1 MSLDRRTFLGS
12 SALAAGTALGSA
24 VMAADETP
32 AGDERAKIGR
42 TPHTKFA
49 VNIEMWFRRLPF
61 MERIKASAALGF
73 PAYEFWPYEPHR
85 QRLDEI
91 AELSKD
97 LGIACAQ
104 FTAWGFSPGMN
115 DPKNHDAFVEK
126 MDDACQAAKRLNCK
140 LMTVVAGD
148 DIRGISQ
155 REMHEN
161 VIKALKSA
169 VPICEKHDVT
179 MILEPMNIRVDHK
192 GHCLYGS
199 APTMRIIKAVDSP
212 AVKINWDLYHMHIT
226 EGDLCGHLREGFAA
240 DAIAYIQIADH
251 PGRNEPG
258 TGELNY
264 SRVFKELKAL
274 KYEGFVGLELVPKT
288 TEAAAAQAVYA
299 ADNW

>member
-12 SALAAGTALGSA
+12 SALLAGTALSNTTL
-24 VMAADETP
+24 AADETP
-32 AGDERAKIGR
+32 SVADRAKIGR

-49 VNIEMWFRRLPF
+49 VNIEMWFTRLPF

-85 QRLDEI
+85 ERLDEI
-91 AELSKD
+91 AKLSKD

-126 MDDACQAAKRLNCK
+126 IDDACQAAKRLNCK

-148 DIRGISQ
+148 DIRGMAQ

-161 VIKALKSA
+161 VIKSLKSA

-199 APTMRIIKAVDSP
+199 NDAVRICREVNSKYM
-212 AVKINWDLYHMHIT
+212 KINWDLYHMQIS
-226 EGDLCGHLREGFAA
+226 EGDLCGHLKDGF
-240 DAIAYIQIADH
+240 DQVGYLQLADH

-258 TGELNY
+258 TGEVHYN
-264 SRVFKELKAL
+264 RVLKQAYDL
-274 KYEGFVGLELVPKT
+274 GYRGFVGLECRPKT
-288 TEAAAAQAVYA
+288 DELTAAKGVAAADV
-299 ADNW
+299 W